1 MVDWK
6 KQLILKEIMCLFISI
21 FGSYIYYK
29 LNFSFNAGLIFA
41 LLLWEISILVLSKN
55 GINGRVLLRY
65 SIYYLLILIFIKCF
79 GFFFK
84 KEINKVIS
92 STVISL
98 LNIIG
103 IYILKY
109 LFIFFKNI
117 NNQNVMYN
125 QFVYKVPFKTKL
137 RIEFIKS
144 HLLFLRILR
153 NINRCLSYLK
163 SLLIVVI
170 AWIVF
175 LMFMAYI
182 DMKEI
187 SYLNMIV
194 CELYKNASSIFTSII
209 LVAFTTLYKENNNY
223 KQILEKQYYVYYE
236 MLYISDNLIC
246 KICDLNLQESIF
258 IYEINK
264 EKIISFLKN
273 SENANFKLRK
283 IDFSNL
289 INNLNDLKILIQKK
303 EIIYWKENYNIMLNN
318 IDEIFKIIKNDVIEV
333 NSMIFLINNMYE
345 LLEYTRKPWRRD
357 FKENQKIRKLIKENN
372 NIILSY
378 PDYIFVQEG

>member
-29 LNFSFNAGLIFA
+29 LNFPFNAGLIFA

>member
-273 SENANFKLRK
+273 S
-283 IDFSNL
+283 L
-289 INNLNDLKILIQKK
+289 INHLTH
-303 EIIYWKENYNIMLNN
+303 
-318 IDEIFKIIKNDVIEV
+318 VH
-333 NSMIFLINNMYE
+333 SMVRIN
-345 LLEYTRKPWRRD
+345 
-357 FKENQKIRKLIKENN
+357 
-372 NIILSY
+372 
-378 PDYIFVQEG
+378 

>member
-273 SENANFKLRK
+273 SENANFKLSK